1 VRRTLTTSLVG
12 VAIASATMDGGGPTL
27 PPGDCS
33 EQVEQQLRTWGAVAP
48 ARPQP
53 PTDGGLVRHWPTA
66 QIGVWLVEL
75 RGASGAEVMRVAPDV
90 SQHVRWSHGCRP
102 TAAQRA
108 RQPVASPSFTDA
120 DLRRTL
126 AAGAAGII
134 YSWSPHM
141 PLSLDGLE
149 IVRGVAAARGLA
161 LTVVLDPGADR
172 GAAASAAAARQWP
185 GSTLRVADS
194 VELTF
199 RDLFVHAPAIQPYV
213 AGRLVGS
220 PWPGYHGAAEYTAFL
235 DRVLAP

>member
-1 VRRTLTTSLVG
+1 
-12 VAIASATMDGGGPTL
+12 
-27 PPGDCS
+27 
-33 EQVEQQLRTWGAVAP
+33 
-48 ARPQP
+48 
-53 PTDGGLVRHWPTA
+53 
-66 QIGVWLVEL
+66 
-75 RGASGAEVMRVAPDV
+75 
-90 SQHVRWSHGCRP
+90 
-102 TAAQRA
+102 
-108 RQPVASPSFTDA
+108 
-120 DLRRTL
+120 
-126 AAGAAGII
+126 
-134 YSWSPHM
+134 M